1 MKHTNLKRH
10 IHKMHDSEADK
21 GIEYYKSLL
30 PGDVVENTENDK
42 LKEIFL
48 VKKMMTKYH

>member
-1 MKHTNLKRH
+1 
-10 IHKMHDSEADK
+10 MHGCEADK

-42 LKEIFL
+42 LKE
-48 VKKMMTKYH
+48 TRNC